1 MKYKNILFDLDGTLT
16 EPKEGI
22 CKSVQYAL
30 EAFGI
35 KAGLDE
41 LEPFIGPPLKDS
53 FMQYY
58 NFTEE
63 QALEAVKKYRERFET
78 VGLYENKLI
87 PGIDKMLEALSEKG
101 YEVAVASSKPQPFVE
116 RILEHFDI
124 AEYFNVVVGS
134 GLDGSLYTKAEVV
147 SEALRQL
154 NVKEDA
160 DRSATVMVGD
170 RKFDIEGAIANHL
183 HSIGVYFG
191 YAAPGELEAAGA
203 EVIVRTVEEL
213 TKELCK

>member
-87 PGIDKMLEALSEKG
+87 PGIDKMLKTLSEKG
-101 YEVAVASSKPQPFVE
+101 YEIAVASSKPQPFVE
-116 RILEHFDI
+116 RILEYFNI

-154 NVKEDA
+154 NVKDDA
-160 DRSATVMVGD
+160 DRAATVMVGD
-170 RKFDIEGAIANHL
+170 RKFDIEGAIANQL

-203 EVIVRTVEEL
+203 EIIVHTVEEL

>member
-87 PGIDKMLEALSEKG
+87 PGIDKMLETLSEKG

-116 RILEHFDI
+116 RILEHFNI

-154 NVKEDA
+154 NVKDDA
-160 DRSATVMVGD
+160 DRVATVMVGD

-203 EVIVRTVEEL
+203 EIIVHTVEEL